1 MRVGALIERLQ
12 FLQKEHG
19 EMDVLLDVSGDGL
32 IEIGEIDVDMEDTGI
47 IIWRKDE
54 DENESHLVICPSC
67 SKVYTAMG
75 CHECPSC
82 LHDWNE
88 VMA

>member
-12 FLQKEHG
+12 FLQKQHG
-19 EMDVLLDVSGDGL
+19 EMDVLLDVSEDGL
-32 IEIGEIDVDMEDTGI
+32 IEIGEVDVDMDDTGI

-54 DENESHLVICPSC
+54 DEEGRLVVCPAC
-67 SKVYTAMG
+67 QKVYVASG
-75 CHECPSC
+75 CLECPAC
-82 LHDWNE
+82 KHQWDE